1 MSFDDEP
8 TPPAEP
14 EQLRD
19 DDQLGDA
26 GEPEPAGHRHRGP
39 SDDATAD
46 IEERQEDGYSDSS
59 EPGRPP
65 DDAPAY

>member
-1 MSFDDEP
+1 MSFDDDP

-19 DDQLGDA
+19 DDQPGDA
-26 GEPEPAGHRHRGP
+26 DEHEPAGHRHRGP

-46 IEERQEDGYSDSS
+46 IEERQEGGYSDSS
-59 EPGRPP
+59 EPGRAP